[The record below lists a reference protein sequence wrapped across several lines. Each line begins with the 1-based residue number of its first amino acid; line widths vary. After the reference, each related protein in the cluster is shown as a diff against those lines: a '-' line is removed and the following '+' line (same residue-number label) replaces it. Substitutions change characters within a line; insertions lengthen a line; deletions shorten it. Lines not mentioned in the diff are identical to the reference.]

1 MTTLPSNRPELSVLV
16 PVYNEVES
24 LGQLYNEINTA
35 CDGVVRSHEIVF
47 VDDGSSDG
55 SSQALDALAAKDAR
69 VSVIHLRRNFGKS
82 PALAAGFERV
92 RGEIVI
98 TMDADLQDDPSMIPS
113 FIERIRK
120 GADLV
125 SGWKQRRHDPLDKTL
140 PSRVFNGV
148 VRRMSGVNLRDFNCG
163 FKAYRSECVKELRVY
178 GGFHRFLP
186 IFAHDRGFKIEELV
200 VQHRARQHGF
210 SKFGKGRLIEGML
223 DLPTVL
229 LLTRYRTRPLH
240 FFGIPGALVLFI
252 GLMLLAYLSVL
263 WSLGHP
269 VGTRPLLTLGVL
281 LTITGV
287 QILCVG
293 LVAEIVVRT
302 TLNRGEVF
310 AIREVVEGGDRTQ
323 REDGAKDVEL
333 VRQ

>member
-1 MTTLPSNRPELSVLV
+1 VITGPFPRPELSVLV
-16 PVYNEVES
+16 PLFNELES
-24 LGQLYNEINTA
+24 LDQLYAEITST
-35 CDGVVRSHEIVF
+35 CERTVRSFEIVF
-47 VDDGSSDG
+47 VDDGSNDG
-55 SSQALDALAAKDAR
+55 SAEAIDRLAASDSR
-69 VSVIHLRRNFGKS
+69 VVVIHLRRNFGKS

-98 TMDADLQDDPSMIPS
+98 TMDADLQDDPAMIPA
-113 FIERIRK
+113 FVARIRA

-125 SGWKQRRHDPLDKTL
+125 SGWKQRRHDPWDKTM
-140 PSRVFNGV
+140 PSLVFNTI
-148 VRRMSGVNLRDFNCG
+148 VRRLSKVDLRDFNCG

-186 IFAHDRGFKIEELV
+186 LFAQDRGFKIEELV
-200 VQHRARQHGF
+200 VQHRARQHGH
-210 SKFGKGRLIEGML
+210 SKFGKGRLLEGLL

-240 FFGIPGALVLFI
+240 FFGVPGALVLAL
-252 GLMLLAYLSVL
+252 GLMLLSYLSVL
-263 WSLGHP
+263 WTLGHP

-281 LTITGV
+281 LTITGF

-310 AIREVVEGGDRTQ
+310 AIRKIAEEASPIRESRARYVES
-323 REDGAKDVEL
+323 